1 MLTVYYM
8 PYSLLVTEYIYMT
21 RHVVPMTENISPRHP
36 GYFRILTKRNEEEH
50 SCVLQLVRHR
60 CLEYTVHMYRTRAH
74 FTSATLVHCST
85 R

>member
-8 PYSLLVTEYIYMT
+8 PYSLLVTEYIYDT
-21 RHVVPMTENISPRHP
+21 PRRTDDKISRPDIRAI
-36 GYFRILTKRNEEEH
+36 FKILTKRNEEEH

-60 CLEYTVHMYRTRAH
+60 CPEYAVHMYRTRAH